1 MTTLEKSRVPE
12 NRATKTRPKTRI
24 ASALAG
30 KPIQL
35 PRTSELDLVIE
46 KPLFTHRT
54 LLEHLTGYNRP
65 SESQVIKALRGGA
78 GTKIGT
84 ALGGGQALR
93 VLLAAREVNGDLTL
107 RITDST
113 IHVGD
118 QVEPDLRLASITM
131 MGCARFDEDD
141 AWQLCE
147 LAGYDET
154 PEQMTERIT
163 RHAWE
168 IVNVIEHVPL
178 PVAAAAKDL
187 LKVAGYSNVTVRQA
201 VPRRK

>member
-1 MTTLEKSRVPE
+1 MATLEKPRVPAT
-12 NRATKTRPKTRI
+12 RATTTRPERRV

-30 KPIQL
+30 KPIPL
-35 PRTSELDLVIE
+35 PRTSVLDLVIE

-54 LLEHLTGYNRP
+54 VLEHLTGYNRP

-84 ALGGGQALR
+84 ALGGSQALR

-107 RITDST
+107 RMVNNT
-113 IHVGD
+113 INVGD

-131 MGCARFDEDD
+131 MGCSRFDEDV

-147 LAGYDET
+147 LAGYDES

-163 RHAWE
+163 AHTWQ

-187 LKVAGYSNVTVRQA
+187 LRGAGYSNVTVRQA